1 MLIRSLRFRE
11 RPVAAHLIPI
21 RRCNLSCTYC
31 NEYDDRS
38 APIPTAEVFRRIDR
52 LVALGTGV
60 ITLSGGEPM
69 LHPDLDQIISHI
81 RRRGAIATLITNGY
95 FLTRDRI
102 ARLNRAGLDHL
113 QISIDNV
120 QPYGVSKKSLKVLDQ
135 KLVSLSAVAEFDVT
149 VNSVVGSG
157 ITRPEDALTV
167 ASRARELGFSTTVG
181 IIHDGSGH
189 LVKLDEMQR
198 GILERVVALGKSA
211 FDYANYNRF
220 QKNLADGQPNEWQC
234 RAGARYLYVC
244 EDGLVHWC
252 SQQRGHPGIPLD
264 RYGVD
269 FTPLTLA
276 NARGSVLSK
285 YNVLIMPDGSAARYF
300 SSLGAGGVSGLKTWI
315 NNGGTLI
322 TVRGASV
329 FAALKDV
336 GLTSSKL
343 VGSDDDEDKGKATD
357 DDADKKKDAEV
368 KPSPT
373 PRGTPSSN
381 IAAEPVSTPE
391 PKTDKQDWQAPVL
404 PPIASPSASAGK
416 VPEGIPG
423 AIMRATVDRTTY
435 LTYGIKNDEL
445 PVLLSSGYFFRYS
458 KEGTNALVFDA
469 KPKRPL
475 TVSGFAWEGN
485 TERLLKG
492 TAYIIDEPTGSG
504 HVILFAEEPFFRGI
518 FRSTTRPFFNSI
530 LFSGV
535 F

>member
-1 MLIRSLRFRE
+1 MLIRSLRFRD

-102 ARLNRAGLDHL
+102 GRLNRAGLDHL

-120 QPYGVSKKSLKVLDQ
+120 QPDEVSKKSLKVLDQ

-157 ITRPEDALTV
+157 IKHPEDALTV

-189 LVKLDEMQR
+189 LVKLDETQR
-198 GILERVVALGKSA
+198 AILERVVALGKSA

-264 RYGVD
+264 RYGEEDLRREYDTVKTCAPFCTVGCVHRVAQVD
-269 FTPLTLA
+269 ELRGDPQRTLA
-276 NARGSVLSK
+276 RWFAA
-285 YNVLIMPDGSAARYF
+285 PD
-300 SSLGAGGVSGLKTWI
+300 
-315 NNGGTLI
+315 
-322 TVRGASV
+322 RGA
-329 FAALKDV
+329 
-336 GLTSSKL
+336 
-343 VGSDDDEDKGKATD
+343 
-357 DDADKKKDAEV
+357 
-368 KPSPT
+368 
-373 PRGTPSSN
+373 
-381 IAAEPVSTPE
+381 
-391 PKTDKQDWQAPVL
+391 
-404 PPIASPSASAGK
+404 PPQFP
-416 VPEGIPG
+416 
-423 AIMRATVDRTTY
+423 
-435 LTYGIKNDEL
+435 L
-445 PVLLSSGYFFRYS
+445 PVKVLKWAFVTSPGRHLFRKAAAGLSG
-458 KEGTNALVFDA
+458 D
-469 KPKRPL
+469 
-475 TVSGFAWEGN
+475 
-485 TERLLKG
+485 
-492 TAYIIDEPTGSG
+492 
-504 HVILFAEEPFFRGI
+504 
-518 FRSTTRPFFNSI
+518 TRPH
-530 LFSGV
+530 
-535 F
+535 